1 MSLTVFIQ
9 TVARILERAE
19 VPYML
24 TGSLAAAYYATPR
37 ATQDVDVVIDA
48 PEEGIERLVQGLLD
62 SGFYVDRA
70 AALSA
75 WRARS
80 QFNAIDP
87 DSGWKVDLIVRKDRA
102 FSKVEFARREQAEIL
117 GLELSL
123 ASLEDVILAKLE
135 WAKMG
140 DSELQRTDAVRLLEQ
155 GGSELDREYVEAWVS
170 ELGLEPEWDAVLG
183 RLGDTPPEP

>member
-1 MSLTVFIQ
+1 VSLAAFIQ
-9 TVARILERAE
+9 TVAAILEKAD

-37 ATQDVDVVIDA
+37 ATQDVDLVIDA
-48 PEEGIERLVQGLLD
+48 SEEGIERLVDGLHD

-70 AALSA
+70 AALNA
-75 WRARS
+75 WRTRS

-102 FSKVEFARREQAEIL
+102 FSEVEFERRARAEVL
-117 GLELSL
+117 GLEVSL
-123 ASLEDVILAKLE
+123 ASLEDVLLAKLE

-140 DSELQRTDAVRLLEQ
+140 DSEFQRTDVVRLLERA
-155 GGSELDREYVEAWVS
+155 GGQLDREYVEAWVS
-170 ELGLEPEWDAVLG
+170 ELGLKHEWDAVLG
-183 RLGDTPPEP
+183 RLKDTPPEA

>member
-1 MSLTVFIQ
+1 VSLAAFIQ
-9 TVARILERAE
+9 TVAEILEKAD

-48 PEEGIERLVQGLLD
+48 PEEGIERLVRGLLE

-75 WRARS
+75 WRTRT

-87 DSGWKVDLIVRKDRA
+87 DSGWKADLIVRKDRA
-102 FSKVEFARREQAEIL
+102 FSEVEFKRRERAEVL
-117 GLELSL
+117 GLEVSL

-140 DSELQRTDAVRLLEQ
+140 DSELQRTDVVRLLERAGDQ
-155 GGSELDREYVEAWVS
+155 LDQEYVVAWVRELDLKS
-170 ELGLEPEWDAVLG
+170 EWDAVLG
-183 RLGDTPPEP
+183 RLSDTRPEA

>member
-1 MSLTVFIQ
+1 MSLATFIR
-9 TVARILERAE
+9 TVAGILEKAH

-37 ATQDVDVVIDA
+37 ATQDVDVVIDT
-48 PEEGIERLVQGLLD
+48 PKEGIERLVRGLLD

-75 WRARS
+75 WRTRS

-102 FSKVEFARREQAEIL
+102 FSEVEFKRRERAEVL
-117 GLELSL
+117 GLEVSM

-140 DSELQRTDAVRLLEQ
+140 DSELQRTDVVRLLERA
-155 GGSELDREYVEAWVS
+155 GDRLDQDYVEAWVR
-170 ELGLEPEWDAVLG
+170 ELDLKSEWDAVLG
-183 RLGDTPPEP
+183 RLSDTQPEA